1 MSTRHAV
8 VVAAVVVVAASVLVT
23 AVVGAGFDWSR
34 SSDELNAALAEGEP
48 TQVAQIAAADGL
60 PARGVYAQLTS
71 TGHFCLSDA
80 PLDHPNMGGGG
91 CNAADDPLGGKN
103 LSVSLAYDG
112 GPGLDAVRDARLIGL
127 ATRGVSSVR
136 VLMSDAS
143 WRTVK
148 LKNAKLGAG
157 LFKAF
162 GYRFRRSDLKRGIGP
177 AAVVA
182 FDASDAEIGRQATG
196 IG

>member
-60 PARGVYAQLTS
+60 PARGVYAQLTP

-80 PLDHPNMGGGG
+80 PLDNPNMGGGG

-112 GPGLDAVRDARLIGL
+112 ARDSTQCAMP
-127 ATRGVSSVR
+127 
-136 VLMSDAS
+136 VL
-143 WRTVK
+143 
-148 LKNAKLGAG
+148 
-157 LFKAF
+157 
-162 GYRFRRSDLKRGIGP
+162 SDLP
-177 AAVVA
+177 SVA
-182 FDASDAEIGRQATG
+182 CRASVS
-196 IG
+196 

>member
-1 MSTRHAV
+1 MSTRHV

-34 SSDELNAALAEGEP
+34 SSEELNAALAEGEP
-48 TQVAQIAAADGL
+48 THIADIAASGGL
-60 PARGVYAQLTS
+60 PERGAYAQLTP

-80 PLDHPNMGGGG
+80 PLDTPNMGGGG
-91 CNAADDPLGGKN
+91 CNPADDPLGGQN

-112 GPGLDAVRDARLIGL
+112 GPALDAVRDARLIGL
-127 ATRGVSSVR
+127 ATQGVSSVR
-136 VLMSDAS
+136 VLMSDGS

-148 LKNAKLGAG
+148 LKNAHLGAST
-157 LFKAF
+157 FKAF
-162 GYRFRRSDLKRGIGP
+162 GYRFQRSDLRRGIGP

-182 FDASDAEIGRQATG
+182 FDPSGAEIGRQATG